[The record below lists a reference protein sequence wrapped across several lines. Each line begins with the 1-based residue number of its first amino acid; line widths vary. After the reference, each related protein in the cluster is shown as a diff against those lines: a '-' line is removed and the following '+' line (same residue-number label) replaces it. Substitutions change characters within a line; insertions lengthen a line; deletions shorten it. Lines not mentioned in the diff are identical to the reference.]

1 MLSRVAKRIYWA
13 TRYLERAEDTARLVN
28 VYASL
33 LLDLPRGVGLEWKQ
47 LIDVTGNN
55 ELYGKNY
62 KTFGEQRVTRFMVAD
77 PANPSS
83 IFASV
88 ASARENMRTT
98 RDIVPTEAWEHVN
111 ELYLLVKKRFTQR
124 GQRKRLYHVLS
135 DVVMR
140 CQQIAG
146 LLAGTMSHGDA
157 YQFVR
162 LGRNLE
168 RADMTTRILDVASA
182 TLIAPPDGGELGRLE
197 NRLWIG
203 ILKILSGQQMY
214 RQTVRRRVS
223 GPLAAAF
230 LMHDP
235 RFPRS
240 VMFCLQNMREC
251 VKQLPRGEKVNKAVA
266 RLEKHVSEID
276 VSKLFDDD
284 GLQDLMDEIQVELAK
299 IHDLVSETWFAP
311 AKA

>member
-1 MLSRVAKRIYWA
+1 MLSRVAERIYWTA
-13 TRYLERAEDTARLVN
+13 RYLERAEDTARLVN

-33 LLDLPRGVGLEWKQ
+33 MLDSPRGVGLEWRQ
-47 LIDVTGNN
+47 LIDISGNN
-55 ELYGKNY
+55 ELYSKHYNTY
-62 KTFGEQRVTRFMVAD
+62 GEQRVTRFMVAERV
-77 PANPSS
+77 NPSS
-83 IFASV
+83 IFSSI

-98 RDIVPTEAWEHVN
+98 RDVVPTEAWEHVN
-111 ELYLLVKKRFTQR
+111 ELYLFAKKRFAQR
-124 GQRKRLYHVLS
+124 GQRKRLFHVLS
-135 DVVMR
+135 EVVMR

-182 TLIAPPDGGELGRLE
+182 TLIAPGSELGRLE

-203 ILKILSGQQMY
+203 ILKILSGMQMY
-214 RQTVRRRVS
+214 RQTVRRRVT
-223 GPLAAAF
+223 GPPAAAF
-230 LMHDP
+230 LLHDQ

-240 VMFCLQNMREC
+240 VAFCLRNMREC
-251 VKQLPRGEKVNKAVA
+251 AKQLPRNQKVSKAVA
-266 RLEKHVSEID
+266 VLADDINTID
-276 VSKLFDDD
+276 VVRLIENN
-284 GLQDLMDEIQVELAK
+284 GLQQLMDNIQLELAK
-299 IHDLVSETWFAP
+299 VHDLIATTWFAR